1 MDRKTQKIMMMNI
14 MYHMKDLYLQ
24 LRSRKKKERLKQ

>member
-1 MDRKTQKIMMMNI
+1 MDRKTQKIMMMNR

-24 LRSRKKKERLKQ
+24 LRNRKKKERLKQ